1 MKNIFITALILISG
15 TCFSQQTFIRQNV
28 TTTTYSSI
36 NDVFSAAVDNDTIY
50 LPGGAFSVSNLTINK
65 KLSIFGVGHHPDSTT
80 ATYATTISGHI
91 IITNAASFGSI
102 EGIYLTGNLR
112 FGSSLSNQTVTNYN
126 ISRCSVENIEM
137 GYDYYSAGT
146 ASYIN
151 IKDNIIRTA
160 IRGCN
165 AQFVNIE
172 NNLIQ
177 GSVEFFNGNVL
188 IKNNTFVRGN
198 GCPSYHTNE
207 LTSVTFE
214 NNIFM
219 NSSACGNA
227 TITGANSCI
236 FQNNVFNA
244 TYTFPVGTNI
254 GSSNYVGISH
264 TGFFV
269 NENNFSFEYTDNHH
283 LSTPAAYLGS
293 DGTQAGMYGG
303 SHPYKEGAVPKN
315 PHIISKTIAPQTT
328 PTGDLNINISV
339 GAQQN

>member
-1 MKNIFITALILISG
+1 MKKIAIITLLFLSGIS
-15 TCFSQQTFIRQNV
+15 FAQQTFIRQNG

-36 NDVFSAAVDNDTIY
+36 SSVFTAAVDNDTIY
-50 LPGGAFSVSNLTINK
+50 IPGGAFNINTLTINK
-65 KLSIFGVGHHPDSTT
+65 KLHVFGVGHHPDSTQ
-80 ATYATTISGHI
+80 ATYATTLTGNIVILGTGSY
-91 IITNAASFGSI
+91 GSI
-102 EGIYLTGNLR
+102 EGVYLTGYLR
-112 FGSSLSNQTVTNYN
+112 FGSSSLNQTVTNYN

-137 GYDYYSAGT
+137 GYDYNTAGT

-151 IKDNIIRTA
+151 VKDNIIRTV

-177 GSVEFFNGNVL
+177 GSVEFFNGNTLV
-188 IKNNTFVRGN
+188 KNNTFIKGN
-198 GCPSYHTNE
+198 GCPSYHMNM

-219 NSSACGNA
+219 NYSSCGNV

-236 FQNNVFNA
+236 FQSNVFNG

-254 GSSNYVGISH
+254 GSGNYVTVSH
-264 TGFFV
+264 TGFFL
-269 NENNFSFEYTDNHH
+269 NENNFNFEYSDNYH
-283 LSTPAAYLGS
+283 LSNPSSYLGNN
-293 DGTQAGMYGG
+293 GTETGMYGG
-303 SHPYKEGAVPKN
+303 SNPYKEGGVPRN
-315 PHIISKTIAPQTT
+315 PHIITKSIAPQTT
-328 PTGDLNINISV
+328 PTGDLNINIQV